1 VPSQPV
7 STQAQQVLT
16 QAEPVLTQAQQVLI
30 QAQTV
35 VAQTSP
41 DRGAGDR
48 SSADSED
55 KTLVQDMIT
64 TLQAVKVGGQGMERR
79 QCMTQL
85 IRMAR
90 SGTTSGLNEHFR
102 TVLRVLLENLEDSE
116 GSTRALVFGVLTEM
130 LKQES
135 LQSGFHGF
143 TELVIL
149 KVLQAHKDQEKDVVR
164 AAESCAATMAGV
176 LPAEMVV
183 RVLNPI
189 VKTGDFPVNQAAIKM
204 LTKLVEKQTP
214 ESMEVHLAE
223 IMPGLLKA
231 YDNVESSVRKAAVFC
246 IVSLHQLVGESVL
259 QPHLDCLNGS
269 KMKLLSLYIKRAQAQ
284 SNAGSPR
291 MTPS

>member
-1 VPSQPV
+1 MLYGNSDNI
-7 STQAQQVLT
+7 SH
-16 QAEPVLTQAQQVLI
+16 
-30 QAQTV
+30 
-35 VAQTSP
+35 
-41 DRGAGDR
+41 GDHG
-48 SSADSED
+48 SDSED

-90 SGTTSGLNEHFR
+90 NGTTSGLNEHFR

-116 GSTRALVFGVLTEM
+116 GSTRALVFGV
-130 LKQES
+130 
-135 LQSGFHGF
+135 F
-143 TELVIL
+143 TELLIL

-204 LTKLVEKQTP
+204 LTKL
-214 ESMEVHLAE
+214 A
-223 IMPGLLKA
+223 
-231 YDNVESSVRKAAVFC
+231 
-246 IVSLHQLVGESVL
+246 
-259 QPHLDCLNGS
+259 
-269 KMKLLSLYIKRAQAQ
+269 
-284 SNAGSPR
+284 
-291 MTPS
+291 